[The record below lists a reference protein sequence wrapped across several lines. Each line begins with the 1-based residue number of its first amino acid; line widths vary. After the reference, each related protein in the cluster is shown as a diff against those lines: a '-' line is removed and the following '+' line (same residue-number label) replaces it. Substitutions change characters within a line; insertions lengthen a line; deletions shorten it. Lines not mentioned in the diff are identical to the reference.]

1 MIIKNVIVYTEDK
14 KFTAGGIVVHDDKIE
29 SIYTTENVPDMLGE
43 EVVDG
48 QGAYAIPG
56 LIDLHFHGC
65 MGDDFCDN
73 SKEAIENI
81 AKYEASVGV
90 TTIAPATMTLPVEEL
105 EDILRTAAEYKKE
118 QNPKGADLVGVNME
132 GPFISPEKV
141 GAQNPAYVQQCNAAM
156 FCRLQNASAGKI
168 KLVDIAPEEP
178 GALEFVD
185 EMHHDVRI
193 SVAHTCAN
201 YDQAAEAFRRGA
213 KHVTHLY
220 NAMPGLHHRK
230 PGVIPA
236 ALEAGATP
244 EIIAD
249 GVHIHPAMVR
259 LAFSM
264 FGAERMILISD
275 SMEATGMPDGE
286 YSLGGQAVTKSG
298 SHATLHDG
306 TLAGSATDLMGCMKV
321 AATEMGLP
329 LEVAVRAAT
338 ENPARAIGLFD
349 ERGSLDAGKVAD
361 VVLLNADLDVAGV
374 ILRGKRIR

>member
-1 MIIKNVIVYTEDK
+1 MIISGGKVFSGAGFDARDVYVE
-14 KFTAGGIVVHDDKIE
+14 GGVFAEEPIGECSPGQTIDASGCWVV
-29 SIYTTENVPDMLGE
+29 
-43 EVVDG
+43 
-48 QGAYAIPG
+48 PG
-56 LIDLHFHGC
+56 LIDVHFHGAV
-65 MGDDFCDN
+65 GHDFCDAN
-73 SKEAIENI
+73 DEGIAAI
-81 AKYEASVGV
+81 ARYEASQGV
-90 TTIAPATMTLPVEEL
+90 TALFPTTMTLPEERL
-105 EDILRTAAEYKKE
+105 VPIVSSIAEHSGTDDEAAI
-118 QNPKGADLVGVNME
+118 VGINME
-132 GPFISPEKV
+132 GPFISPGKV
-141 GAQNPAYVQQCNAAM
+141 GAQNPSYVRGATMEEFERWQEAA
-156 FCRLQNASAGKI
+156 NGKI
-168 KLVDIAPEEP
+168 KLVDVAPEEP
-178 GALEFVD
+178 GNLEFIREAAD
-185 EMHHDVRI
+185 RVRV
-193 SVAHTCAN
+193 SLAHMCAD
-201 YDQAAEAFRRGA
+201 YETAAAAFDAGA
-213 KHVTHLY
+213 RHMTHLF

-259 LAFSM
+259 FAFSM

-286 YSLGGQAVTKSG
+286 YSLGGQAVTKNG

-338 ENPARAIGLFD
+338 ENPARAIGVFD

-361 VVLLNADLDVAGV
+361 VVLLNADLNVAGV

>member
-1 MIIKNVIVYTEDK
+1 
-14 KFTAGGIVVHDDKIE
+14 
-29 SIYTTENVPDMLGE
+29 
-43 EVVDG
+43 
-48 QGAYAIPG
+48 
-56 LIDLHFHGC
+56 
-65 MGDDFCDN
+65 
-73 SKEAIENI
+73 
-81 AKYEASVGV
+81 
-90 TTIAPATMTLPVEEL
+90 
-105 EDILRTAAEYKKE
+105 
-118 QNPKGADLVGVNME
+118 
-132 GPFISPEKV
+132 
-141 GAQNPAYVQQCNAAM
+141 
-156 FCRLQNASAGKI
+156 
-168 KLVDIAPEEP
+168 
-178 GALEFVD
+178 
-185 EMHHDVRI
+185 
-193 SVAHTCAN
+193 
-201 YDQAAEAFRRGA
+201 
-213 KHVTHLY
+213 
-220 NAMPGLHHRK
+220 MPGLHHRK

-286 YSLGGQAVTKSG
+286 YSLGGQAVTKNG

-338 ENPARAIGLFD
+338 ENPARAIGVFD
-349 ERGSLDAGKVAD
+349 ERGSLDAGKIAD
-361 VVLLNADLDVAGV
+361 VVLLDADLNVAGV

>member
-1 MIIKNVIVYTEDK
+1 M
-14 KFTAGGIVVHDDKIE
+14 HD
-29 SIYTTENVPDMLGE
+29 
-43 EVVDG
+43 
-48 QGAYAIPG
+48 A
-56 LIDLHFHGC
+56 
-65 MGDDFCDN
+65 
-73 SKEAIENI
+73 
-81 AKYEASVGV
+81 
-90 TTIAPATMTLPVEEL
+90 
-105 EDILRTAAEYKKE
+105 
-118 QNPKGADLVGVNME
+118 
-132 GPFISPEKV
+132 
-141 GAQNPAYVQQCNAAM
+141 
-156 FCRLQNASAGKI
+156 
-168 KLVDIAPEEP
+168 
-178 GALEFVD
+178 
-185 EMHHDVRI
+185 VRI

-230 PGVIPA
+230 PGVVPA

-264 FGAERMILISD
+264 FGAEHMILISD

-286 YSLGGQAVTKSG
+286 YSLGGQAVTKNG
-298 SHATLHDG
+298 SHA

-338 ENPARAIGLFD
+338 ENPARAIGVFD

-361 VVLLNADLDVAGV
+361 VVLLNADLNVAGV

>member
-1 MIIKNVIVYTEDK
+1 M
-14 KFTAGGIVVHDDKIE
+14 HD
-29 SIYTTENVPDMLGE
+29 
-43 EVVDG
+43 
-48 QGAYAIPG
+48 
-56 LIDLHFHGC
+56 
-65 MGDDFCDN
+65 
-73 SKEAIENI
+73 
-81 AKYEASVGV
+81 
-90 TTIAPATMTLPVEEL
+90 
-105 EDILRTAAEYKKE
+105 
-118 QNPKGADLVGVNME
+118 
-132 GPFISPEKV
+132 
-141 GAQNPAYVQQCNAAM
+141 
-156 FCRLQNASAGKI
+156 
-168 KLVDIAPEEP
+168 
-178 GALEFVD
+178 
-185 EMHHDVRI
+185 DVRI
-193 SVAHTCAN
+193 SIAHTCAN

-286 YSLGGQAVTKSG
+286 YSLGGQAVTKNG

-338 ENPARAIGLFD
+338 ENPHARLVCSTSAAVSTRARLPTWCC
-349 ERGSLDAGKVAD
+349 SMPT
-361 VVLLNADLDVAGV
+361 
-374 ILRGKRIR
+374 